1 MSICK
6 LNHLLRTTPPD
17 KVAAQLLRFDE
28 GLRHSLQTILRS
40 SIPDTSWLQ
49 ATLPIRMG
57 GFGLWE
63 AHRTAPAAFLGS
75 CNSTRHLA
83 WQLISTDSQSSA
95 SPPVTCTYILP
106 GENIVVTEMKYLLG
120 LWSAP
125 FTDTSKHGLQ
135 GKLDASLL
143 SSIKSSSSL
152 RDQARLSTLASPHSG
167 SCNSKPQTRPEHE
180 QRGVRY
186 CV

>member
-6 LNHLLRTTPPD
+6 LSHLLRTTPD
-17 KVAAQLLRFDE
+17 KVDAQLLRFDE

-57 GFGLWE
+57 GFGLRE

-75 CNSTRHLA
+75 CTFTRHLA
-83 WQLISTDSQSSA
+83 WQLISNDSQSS
-95 SPPVTCTYILP
+95 VTYILP
-106 GENIVVTEMKYLLG
+106 GENIVATEMKYLLG
-120 LWSAP
+120 QWSAP
-125 FTDTSKHGLQ
+125 FTDTSQHGLQ

-143 SSIKSSSSL
+143 SSIKSIAVSEIKL
-152 RDQARLSTLASPHSG
+152 G
-167 SCNSKPQTRPEHE
+167 S
-180 QRGVRY
+180 VR
-186 CV
+186 